1 MERMTR
7 RALPAH
13 GSFWLLHAE
22 RFLGDYLWHEGQI
35 PPTGKLTLKEID
47 RDELLAERW
56 ENK

>member
-1 MERMTR
+1 MTR